1 MSISDLKNDDYDRG
15 FMEARDDMESVLE
28 IVHLCLKQ
36 DRALYAQLI
45 IEHYIN
51 YIENDDALEENN
63 NDFAKA
69 WKHDRYYG
77 GEQQ

>member
-51 YIENDDALEENN
+51 CKGK
-63 NDFAKA
+63 KA
-69 WKHDRYYG
+69 
-77 GEQQ
+77 